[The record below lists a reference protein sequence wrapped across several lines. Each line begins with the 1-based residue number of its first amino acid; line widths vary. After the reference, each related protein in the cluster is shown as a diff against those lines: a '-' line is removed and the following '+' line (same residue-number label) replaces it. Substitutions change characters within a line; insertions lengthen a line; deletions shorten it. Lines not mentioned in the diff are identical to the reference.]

1 MNQDFKNTLETMAKD
16 VENDLLVCFE
26 KPFDAPA
33 IIVSAMKY
41 SLFAG
46 GKRIRPVLM
55 RKTCELFGGDV
66 ENVRALSCAI
76 EMIHTYSLIHDDLP
90 AMDDDD
96 LRRGQPS
103 NHKVYGEDIAILAGD
118 ALLNYAV
125 ETAVDGLQRLPAQQ
139 QSNGIQ
145 ALKILMQASGVGGLI
160 GGQVGDVLAE
170 DDDEMNAEKLKYIHS
185 HKTGAMLTA
194 ALLCGAVMANA
205 DSESLEW
212 MRQYGEAIGT
222 AFQIVDDILDIT
234 SDTEVLGKPVGSDQ
248 EEHKT
253 TMVSL
258 YGLKSAQEKVEE
270 YHRTA
275 IEALSNLSIDT
286 SFYIQ
291 MADFV
296 CNRVY

>member
-1 MNQDFKNTLETMAKD
+1 MDQDFKNTLEIMAKD
-16 VENDLLVCFE
+16 VEDDLLSCFE
-26 KPFDAPA
+26 KPFDAPD

-46 GKRIRPVLM
+46 GKRIRPVIM
-55 RKTCELFGGDV
+55 RKTCELFGGDI
-66 ENVRALSCAI
+66 EDVRALSCAI

-118 ALLNYAV
+118 ALLNYAM
-125 ETAVDGLQRLPAQQ
+125 ETALVGLQNLSPQQ
-139 QSNGIQ
+139 KNTGIQ
-145 ALKILMQASGVGGLI
+145 ALKILMQAAGVDGMI

-170 DDDEMNAEKLKYIHS
+170 EDSEMNAEKLKYIHS
-185 HKTGAMLTA
+185 HKTGAILTA
-194 ALLCGAVMANA
+194 SLLCGAVMADA
-205 DSESLEW
+205 DSNSLKW
-212 MRQYGEAIGT
+212 IRQYGEAIGT
-222 AFQIVDDILDIT
+222 AFQIVDDILDVT
-234 SDTEVLGKPVGSDQ
+234 SNTQVLGKPAGSDL

-270 YHRTA
+270 YHSVA
-275 IEALSNLSIDT
+275 IQALSNLSIDT
-286 SFYIQ
+286 SFYVQ
-291 MADFV
+291 MANFV